1 MRIIGLDSETYLF
14 YAGNM
19 APPIVCVTCADD
31 KQTVLVRRED
41 GLDLFE
47 RVLADEECV
56 IAGANIAYDFICAAA
71 HRPEMLTRIF
81 KAYDQGRVWD
91 ILIGEALHDILFGQ
105 LFRDPITLKPFE
117 RYSQSLVEQRLL
129 GIDRRDQKHGENVWR
144 VRYGELDPIATELW
158 PPEAIQYPKDDAYLV
173 RECARKQIERGS
185 NAHCMEEQARAALAL
200 HLSRVWGIRTDPETV
215 KSVVA
220 EVTAVHVETLR
231 KFTELGI
238 YRPDGTKDTAALAK
252 RVALA
257 YGARDLCTD
266 CHGSGKASS
275 VKTGKPVVC
284 TKCWGTGLDI
294 SSVPLTDTGRVSTDR
309 DTLQESGDDHLE
321 EFATTGQNEKW
332 FSTYLPVLQLGTE
345 RPINAET
352 NVLVVTGRTSYRHP
366 NLQNLPRKGR
376 IRECFAA
383 RPGHVFGTI
392 DYGGLELVTLAQV
405 CLWWVGGSKL
415 AEAINEG
422 KDVHSLF
429 GAMLLNISFEEFEH
443 RLHKQKDKQAK
454 SFRQLAKCFHPD
466 TQILTRER
474 GWVCIG
480 DVTMEDEVAAAI
492 PDNGKVTIEWQH
504 PTALT
509 HRPCVE
515 GELVHLKNEGMDLRV
530 TADHRMLVRAKTGK
544 HQVVRPEE
552 VNVARNWWNAGTYK
566 GGTRVVDERLLR
578 LAVATQ
584 ADGSYS
590 GQRIR
595 FGFSKQR
602 KINRLHTLLHE
613 GEYDKGIYTNGK
625 NQPTTFF
632 HLDRVL
638 SRQIK
643 DLLEPN
649 KTLPWWWLD
658 LTEEC
663 RQIVLDEAS
672 YWDAHQQDNW
682 RMYQY
687 YTTLEQNVDVL
698 QALASITGR
707 KTRSVRQKPN
717 KVGHAPS
724 LRMTVRA
731 KDRDCTRG
739 GNLKTTKIPYTGDVV
754 CLSVPASFVLVRD
767 GGVPVITGQCPNFGL
782 PGGLGAGK
790 LVAYGRQSY
799 GARFCE
805 LAGVADKCGEN
816 KVIGRDGRPVCSKC
830 LEVATDMRQKWFEF
844 WPEVREYHAI
854 VKRLTEGP
862 NGGDVQVP
870 GPVGPGM
877 PGLGLTRGQCGFCD
891 GANNGFQGLA
901 ARGAKAAYY
910 EVTKECYTNRDSPLW
925 GTRPLIF
932 IHDEIIPEIP
942 EARGHEAAY
951 RISEI
956 MVATMRRF
964 TPDVRVTA
972 PPALMKRWFKGAEPV
987 HECRKHGKPE
997 KKWLHEERCCAD
1009 ARLVP
1014 WWPK

>member
-1 MRIIGLDSETYLF
+1 MKLVGLDTETHLF

-19 APPIVCVTCADD
+19 APPIVCVTCTDD
-31 KQTVLVRRED
+31 DGTVLLRRED
-41 GLDLFE
+41 GLDLIE
-47 RVLADEECV
+47 RVLLDEECI
-56 IAGANIAYDFICAAA
+56 IAGSNIAYDFICAAA
-71 HRPEMLTRIF
+71 HRRHLLDLVF
-81 KAYDQGRVWD
+81 KAHDDGRIWD

-144 VRYGELDPIATELW
+144 MRYGELDMLPTESW
-158 PPEAIQYPKDDAYLV
+158 PPEAIQYPKDDSYLA

-257 YGARDLCTD
+257 YGAKDICTD

-294 SSVPLTDTGRVSTDR
+294 SSVPLTETGRVTTDR

-352 NVLVVTGRTSYRHP
+352 NVLVATGRTSYRHP

-405 CLWWVGGSKL
+405 CLWWVGHSKL
-415 AEAINEG
+415 AEALNEG

-429 GAMLLNISFEEFEH
+429 GAMLLNVSFEEFEH

-454 SFRQLAKCFHPD
+454 SFRQLAK
-466 TQILTRER
+466 
-474 GWVCIG
+474 
-480 DVTMEDEVAAAI
+480 
-492 PDNGKVTIEWQH
+492 
-504 PTALT
+504 
-509 HRPCVE
+509 
-515 GELVHLKNEGMDLRV
+515 
-530 TADHRMLVRAKTGK
+530 
-544 HQVVRPEE
+544 
-552 VNVARNWWNAGTYK
+552 
-566 GGTRVVDERLLR
+566 
-578 LAVATQ
+578 
-584 ADGSYS
+584 
-590 GQRIR
+590 
-595 FGFSKQR
+595 
-602 KINRLHTLLHE
+602 
-613 GEYDKGIYTNGK
+613 
-625 NQPTTFF
+625 
-632 HLDRVL
+632 
-638 SRQIK
+638 
-643 DLLEPN
+643 
-649 KTLPWWWLD
+649 
-658 LTEEC
+658 
-663 RQIVLDEAS
+663 
-672 YWDAHQQDNW
+672 
-682 RMYQY
+682 
-687 YTTLEQNVDVL
+687 
-698 QALASITGR
+698 
-707 KTRSVRQKPN
+707 
-717 KVGHAPS
+717 
-724 LRMTVRA
+724 
-731 KDRDCTRG
+731 
-739 GNLKTTKIPYTGDVV
+739 
-754 CLSVPASFVLVRD
+754 
-767 GGVPVITGQCPNFGL
+767 CPNFGL

-830 LEVATDMRQKWFEF
+830 LEVATDMRQKWFDF

-956 MVATMRRF
+956 MVATMKRF